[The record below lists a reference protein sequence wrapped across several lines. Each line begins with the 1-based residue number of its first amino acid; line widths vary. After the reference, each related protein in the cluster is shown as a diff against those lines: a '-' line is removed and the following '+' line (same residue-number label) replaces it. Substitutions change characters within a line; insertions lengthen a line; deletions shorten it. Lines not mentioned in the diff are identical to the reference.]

1 MVAIPEIIIRP
12 QSSGLE
18 AVRDFTDAASAFGL
32 RLSGMAVADDQI
44 HRVPDGTARGKNT
57 SGWYVLSELDGI
69 LYGSF
74 GSWKAGRGQQVWCS
88 RDNYSLTVSEKQSL
102 RAARERQAA
111 EIEARRLEAAA
122 QAEED
127 IEAAELAVDD
137 HPYLQAKGV
146 LSHGLLLQ
154 DDKLLLPIIDA
165 SGV

>member
-12 QSSGLE
+12 QPSGLE

-44 HRVPDGTARGKNT
+44 HRVPDGEARGKNT

-88 RDNYSLTVSEKQSL
+88 RDSYSLTVSEKQSL

-111 EIEARRLEAAA
+111 EIEARRVEAAA
-122 QAEED
+122 QA
-127 IEAAELAVDD
+127 
-137 HPYLQAKGV
+137 
-146 LSHGLLLQ
+146 
-154 DDKLLLPIIDA
+154 
-165 SGV
+165 